1 MLPMDI
7 CITMELEWTP
17 KMPRSIPTTNSKTK
31 ISHSVQNA
39 KGKIVIKT
47 FSIHNLRWLT

>member
-17 KMPRSIPTTNSKTK
+17 KMPRSTTTNSKTK

-47 FSIHNLRWLT
+47 SVTNLR